1 MVQIVLIFGGITIYL
16 MIMLDAEKMKKMLLD
31 PKYTLSDIAKELNY
45 DSLQALSSDFKKATG
60 MTPSK
65 FRRVNEPEDANS

>member
-1 MVQIVLIFGGITIYL
+1 
-16 MIMLDAEKMKKMLLD
+16 MLDAEKMKKMLLD
-31 PKYTLSDIAKELNY
+31 PNYTLSEIAEEFKY

-65 FRRVNEPEDANS
+65 YRRMNEPEREIGSNAKAK